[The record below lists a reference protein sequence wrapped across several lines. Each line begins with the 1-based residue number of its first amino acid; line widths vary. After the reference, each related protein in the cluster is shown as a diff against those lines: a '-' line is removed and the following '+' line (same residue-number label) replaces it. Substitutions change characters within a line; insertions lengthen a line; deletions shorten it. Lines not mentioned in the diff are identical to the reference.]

1 MSIWHANRPRPIP
14 LTEIAL
20 LFASMRLQRLLN
32 LEDHLSHFIGYAP
45 ASCAVINA
53 ARVLTP

>member
-1 MSIWHANRPRPIP
+1 
-14 LTEIAL
+14 
-20 LFASMRLQRLLN
+20 MRLQRLLN